1 MLFDKGNCMNIS
13 SVQSQTSGYLSPE
26 TTGAK
31 TATDPRPQLYAQPAA
46 NTSDPA
52 ATVNFSPESRTL
64 QKQTDNRQESEA
76 TLPHDSETAK
86 KSEKQKK
93 SAAKAEKSDDEKSSI
108 DDLTEEERRQVAE
121 LKKRDAEVKAHEQAH
136 IAAGGAY
143 VSGGASYEYQ
153 QGPDH
158 QNYAVGGEVSIDTS
172 AENTPEATIRKMQ
185 IVKRAALAPQKPSG
199 QDRSVAAQAA
209 QVEARARIEL
219 RQQRTEEAAEKKEK
233 SAANSATGPLTN
245 NQSATENR
253 TEENS
258 ANPSNNRQTQNPQA
272 GNQLNRAAQ
281 AAYQSAETSFT
292 PFNYRQNSPSYNAFA

>member
-1 MLFDKGNCMNIS
+1 MNIS
-13 SVQSQTSGYLSPE
+13 SVQSPNSSYLSLE
-26 TTGAK
+26 
-31 TATDPRPQLYAQPAA
+31 ATRVGTIPDSRQQLYAQPSA

-52 ATVNFSPESRTL
+52 ATVNFSPESQAR
-64 QKQTDNRQESEA
+64 QNQTGNKQESES
-76 TLPHDSETAK
+76 TPPNNSETAK
-86 KSEKQKK
+86 ESENLKSP
-93 SAAKAEKSDDEKSSI
+93 ADKAEKSDNEKSSV
-108 DDLTEEERRQVAE
+108 DDLTEEERRQVND

-209 QVEARARIEL
+209 QAESRARIEL
-219 RQQRTEEAAEKKEK
+219 RQQHTEEAAEKREK
-233 SAANSATGPLTN
+233 SAANNETDPLNN
-245 NQSATENR
+245 NQSDANSR
-253 TEENS
+253 TEENP
-258 ANPSNNRQTQNPQA
+258 ANPVNNQQTHNPQA
-272 GNQLNRAAQ
+272 GNQLNRTAQ
-281 AAYQSAETSFT
+281 TAYQSTATSFT
-292 PFNYRQNSPSYNAFA
+292 PFNNGQNSPSYNTFA